1 MTIALRDNRYGKSG
15 IHLVV
20 VDRDRPDH
28 AITDLQVDIRVEGD
42 FEAAHTAGD
51 NSALVPT
58 DTMRGTVFAF
68 ARTQPVTEP
77 EDFGLRLARH
87 FVATVPAVTCTDVT
101 LRATRWA
108 RIGGD
113 HPTGFIADTT
123 LARTARVRVDA
134 EGAQVRSG
142 IADAKIFKSADSAFA
157 DFYTDDYTTLPATD
171 DRMMATVVTA
181 DWGYR
186 DLAVDWDD
194 SATAVQRILLR
205 AFADHDSASLQHT
218 LYAMGEAV
226 LSERGEVS
234 DVHLLLP
241 NAHHLLVDLSPYGLD
256 NPNRIFVATTEP
268 YGVIEATVVRTGA

>member
-1 MTIALRDNRYGKSG
+1 MTIALGENRYGKSG

-20 VDRDRPDH
+20 VDRDAPRH
-28 AITDLQVDIRVEGD
+28 TVTDLRVDIRLEGD

-68 ARTQPVTEP
+68 ARTQPVAEP

-87 FVATVPAVTCTDVT
+87 FVATVPSVRCADVR
-101 LRATRWA
+101 LRAARWA

-113 HPTGFIADTT
+113 HPAGFLADTSIT
-123 LARTARVRVDA
+123 RTAQVRVDA
-134 EGAQVRSG
+134 DGAHVRGG
-142 IADAKIFKSADSAFA
+142 ITDLKIFKSAESAFA
-157 DFYTDDYTTLPATD
+157 DFYADDYTTLPETQ

-186 DLAVDWDD
+186 DPAVDWDA
-194 SATAVQRILLR
+194 SAAAVQDILLR

-226 LSERGEVS
+226 LSARSEVA

-241 NAHHLLVDLSPYGLD
+241 NVHHLLVDLSPYGLD
-256 NPNRIFVATTEP
+256 NPNRIFVATPEP
-268 YGVIEATVVRTGA
+268 YGVIEATVVRTGT